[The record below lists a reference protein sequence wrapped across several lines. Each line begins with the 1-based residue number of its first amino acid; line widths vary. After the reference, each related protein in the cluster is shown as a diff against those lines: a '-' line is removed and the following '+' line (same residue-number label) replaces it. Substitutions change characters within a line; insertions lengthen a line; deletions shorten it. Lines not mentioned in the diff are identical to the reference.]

1 MVKLVQVIFI
11 LFYFS
16 LVVAEENTNKQNS
29 NFVVKLVGAS
39 GMEMQ
44 LHVREKPLALVLD
57 EISNK
62 TAVPIHYSVLPTDVV
77 SATCVGDG
85 LEFVLRCL
93 LGDTVN
99 MVFRYPASS
108 LKGSTADHRVLPEE
122 VWFIA
127 SSLVVKPSNKQ
138 NCQPQDNK
146 ALMTSVNGI
155 GENNPQES
163 LQYLLENA
171 RLADSSKRAQAIAKL
186 ARNTAL
192 DNEEV
197 NDLIQ
202 SALDD
207 ESAKVR
213 MQALSAWV
221 LRSND
226 DITSEKMLEQALQD
240 ESRGVRLKAVNMAKT
255 QMVLQQAVDD
265 SDPLVR
271 RYAERKLKRLIE
283 KVK

>member
-1 MVKLVQVIFI
+1 VKLAK
-11 LFYFS
+11 S
-16 LVVAEENTNKQNS
+16 P
-29 NFVVKLVGAS
+29 

-44 LHVREKPLALVLD
+44 LHVREKSLALVLD
-57 EISNK
+57 EISK
-62 TAVPIHYSVLPTDVV
+62 ETAVPIHYSVLPADLV

-99 MVFRYPASS
+99 MVFRYPAAS
-108 LKGSTADHRVLPEE
+108 LKANAAHHRMLPEE

-127 SSLVVKPSNKQ
+127 SSLAVKSSDEQK
-138 NCQPQDNK
+138 CQPKDNK
-146 ALMTSVNGI
+146 DLTISENGI
-155 GENNPQES
+155 NETQQQELLQS
-163 LQYLLENA
+163 LLDDA
-171 RLADSSKRAQAIAKL
+171 RLSDRSKRAQAIAKL